1 MAYTIIEVERM
12 INIPSRKIR
21 FWLDKGLFPFVERNE
36 NGVRYFAKSD
46 MEWLKWIDW
55 LRQRGMILN
64 EIRAYA
70 EALSRGIKTAPKRRA
85 LLQKSYANLQTHI
98 ASLQEISQKLETKL
112 RMYDEMIEKGVDTFN
127 PQSMDYKKCERGVI
141 IDFSINSFLYLN
153 MLQQLNAF
161 LRISIAYFIQTLK
174 LQS

>member
-1 MAYTIIEVERM
+1 MAYTIIEVERAT
-12 INIPSRKIR
+12 NIPSRKIR
-21 FWLDKGLFPFVERNE
+21 FWLDKGLFPFVERDE

-46 MEWLKWIDW
+46 MEWLKWIEW
-55 LRQRGMILN
+55 LRQCGMSLN

-70 EALSRGIKTAPKRRA
+70 EALSGGIKTAPKRRA

-127 PQSMDYKKCERGVI
+127 PQSRDYKECERGVKLT
-141 IDFSINSFLYLN
+141 FLLTR
-153 MLQQLNAF
+153 F
-161 LRISIAYFIQTLK
+161 CI
-174 LQS
+174 

>member
-1 MAYTIIEVERM
+1 MAYTIIEVERAT
-12 INIPSRKIR
+12 NIPSRKIR
-21 FWLDKGLFPFVERNE
+21 FWLDKGLFPFVERDE

-46 MEWLKWIDW
+46 MEWLKWIEW
-55 LRQRGMILN
+55 LRQCGMSLN

-70 EALSRGIKTAPKRRA
+70 EALSGGIKTAQKRRA

-127 PQSMDYKKCERGVI
+127 PQSMDYKECERGVKLT
-141 IDFSINSFLYLN
+141 FLLTR
-153 MLQQLNAF
+153 F
-161 LRISIAYFIQTLK
+161 CI
-174 LQS
+174 

>member
-1 MAYTIIEVERM
+1 MAYTIIEVERAT
-12 INIPSRKIR
+12 NIPSRKIR
-21 FWLDKGLFPFVERNE
+21 FWLDKGLFPFVERDE

-46 MEWLKWIDW
+46 MEWLKWIEW
-55 LRQRGMILN
+55 LRQCGMSLN

-70 EALSRGIKTAPKRRA
+70 EALSGGIKTAQKRRA

-127 PQSMDYKKCERGVI
+127 PQSRDYKECKKQC
-141 IDFSINSFLYLN
+141 
-153 MLQQLNAF
+153 
-161 LRISIAYFIQTLK
+161 
-174 LQS
+174 